1 MTPRREAVSR
11 SSSSVSCRWS
21 ATSPG
26 FRHSA
31 ASLPRSLP
39 PRRRRSSRRSPGL
52 RDVLDA
58 VLPRVGRPLRTLPPG
73 RGHARGR
80 LAPSRPLH
88 SPTQQPLRHSS
99 ASTRAWSRADG
110 GVRLGARPLRADP
123 GTGRGGLPRHR
134 DAVPM
139 NGWTGGQWSVVRFAF
154 RLYLFI
160 HFVSLG
166 PWAARSCSLATGSL
180 PADVEP
186 LRAGLPELPLLLGRA
201 HARDSLRLR
210 RRRTRGAVCARLAR
224 PVGCRGVW
232 YVAACL
238 FGETR

>member
-1 MTPRREAVSR
+1 MQMVGDLAGLQALRGLSATILASPAPKVFAAVPGASRRTR
-11 SSSSVSCRWS
+11 RGSSSSGTTAPDA
-21 ATSPG
+21 ATRSRSRARSPRA
-26 FRHSA
+26 FAAPTQSYAAASA
-31 ASLPRSLP
+31 APVRLYTSLE
-39 PRRRRSSRRSPGL
+39 SSRR
-52 RDVLDA
+52 
-58 VLPRVGRPLRTLPPG
+58 GRPARCASPSSRSRHGKGRT
-73 RGHARGR
+73 HAS
-80 LAPSRPLH
+80 SR
-88 SPTQQPLRHSS
+88 R
-99 ASTRAWSRADG
+99 RADE
-110 GVRLGARPLRADP
+110 RMDRRP
-123 GTGRGGLPRHR
+123 
-134 DAVPM
+134 V
-139 NGWTGGQWSVVRFAF
+139 SVVRFAF

-201 HARDSLRLR
+201 RARDSLRLR